1 MSSSAPRAAAA
12 AASSLVRPGAPP
24 NALRWILLIVF
35 LDMMGLGLLVPVI
48 PFIVLEFR
56 SDALTVGALSFA
68 YAAAQFVATP
78 LLGAFSDRRGRR
90 GVLLV
95 SFLGSAIAYFA
106 FGWAPALW
114 VLFAGRLVDGLTGAN
129 IGTSQAY
136 VADIT
141 VPEHR
146 SRALA
151 LSGAALGLGFVVGPL
166 TGILL
171 ARFGHHVPAYVAG
184 GLALASALLAWWQL
198 PESLPQEHRAP
209 ALKAMSVEWPRL
221 NPMTPLRVAWN
232 RSNLRPLLVATF
244 LASFAMA
251 ALRSQFAFFAVTTLD
266 FTQAGASR
274 VMAFLGVMMVVA
286 QGGLVRQSVRRYGDR
301 GTLIIGLVLSVGG
314 FAGLAIANSAA
325 ALYLMVALTAL
336 GVGLGTPTLAALVS
350 HRSAPAEQGL
360 MLGAAQAAASL
371 AQVFGP
377 LWAGF
382 GFDHVAPSFPF
393 SSGAAL
399 VGAAL
404 LVVLLKTSGVV
415 SDQKGN
421 TG

>member
-1 MSSSAPRAAAA
+1 MSSP
-12 AASSLVRPGAPP
+12 SLVRAGSPP

-56 SDALTVGALSFA
+56 SDAMTVGALSFA
-68 YAAAQFVATP
+68 YAAAQFLATP
-78 LLGAFSDRRGRR
+78 LLGALSDRRGRR
-90 GVLLV
+90 GVLLI
-95 SFLGSAIAYFA
+95 SFLGSAVAYLA

-114 VLFAGRLVDGLTGAN
+114 VLFAGRIIDGLTGAN

-141 VPEHR
+141 APEHR

-151 LSGAALGLGFVVGPL
+151 LSGAALGLGFIVGPL
-166 TGILL
+166 TGVAL
-171 ARFGHHVPAYVAG
+171 ARFGHHVPAYLAG
-184 GLALASALLAWWQL
+184 GLAFASALVAWLQL
-198 PESLPQEHRAP
+198 PESLSPENRAP
-209 ALKAMSVEWPRL
+209 AMKAMAFEWPRL
-221 NPMTPLRVAWN
+221 NPMRPLQLAWE
-232 RSNLRPLLVATF
+232 RSALRPLLVATF
-244 LASFAMA
+244 LANFAMA
-251 ALRSQFAFFAVTTLD
+251 ALRSQFAFFAVTTLS
-266 FTQAGASR
+266 FTQSGASR
-274 VMAFLGVMMVVA
+274 VMAFLGVMMVIT

-301 GTLIIGLVLSVGG
+301 GTLIIGLVLSIGG
-314 FAGLAIANSAA
+314 FAGLAIAESAE

-350 HRSAPAEQGL
+350 HRSTAVEQGT

-377 LWAGF
+377 LWAGY

-393 SSGAAL
+393 SSGAVL
-399 VGAAL
+399 VAAAL
-404 LVVLLKTSGVV
+404 FVVLRTSP
-415 SDQKGN
+415 SK
-421 TG
+421 

>member
-1 MSSSAPRAAAA
+1 MSSSH
-12 AASSLVRPGAPP
+12 LVRPGAPP

-56 SDALTVGALSFA
+56 SDAMTVGALSFA
-68 YAAAQFVATP
+68 YAAAQFLATP
-78 LLGAFSDRRGRR
+78 LLGALSDRHGRR

-95 SFLGSAIAYFA
+95 SFLGSAVAYLA

-141 VPEHR
+141 APEHR

-151 LSGAALGLGFVVGPL
+151 LSGAALGLGFIVGPL
-166 TGILL
+166 TGVAL
-171 ARFGHHVPAYVAG
+171 ARFGHHAPAYVAG
-184 GLALASALLAWWQL
+184 GLALASTLLAWSQL
-198 PESLPQEHRAP
+198 PESLTPANRAP
-209 ALKAMSVEWPRL
+209 AMKAIAFEWPQL
-221 NPMTPLRVAWN
+221 NPIRPLRLAWE
-232 RSNLRPLLVATF
+232 RSALRPLLVATF
-244 LASFAMA
+244 LANFAMA
-251 ALRSQFAFFAVTTLD
+251 ALRSQFAFFAVTTLG
-266 FTQAGASR
+266 FSQAGASR
-274 VMAFLGVMMVVA
+274 VMAFLGVMMVIA

-301 GTLIIGLVLSVGG
+301 GTLIIGLVLSVAG
-314 FAGLAIANSAA
+314 FAGLAIAESAA
-325 ALYLMVALTAL
+325 TLYLMVALTAL

-350 HRSAPAEQGL
+350 HRSAAVEQGT

-393 SSGAAL
+393 SSGAVL
-399 VGAAL
+399 VAAAL
-404 LVVLLKTSGVV
+404 FVVLRRDILAPW
-415 SDQKGN
+415 
-421 TG
+421 

>member
-1 MSSSAPRAAAA
+1 MSSS
-12 AASSLVRPGAPP
+12 SLARPGAPP

-56 SDALTVGALSFA
+56 SDAMTVGALSFA
-68 YAAAQFVATP
+68 YAAAQFLATP

-90 GVLLV
+90 GVLLI
-95 SFLGSAIAYFA
+95 SFLGSAMAYLA

-114 VLFAGRLVDGLTGAN
+114 VLFAGRLIDGLTGAN

-151 LSGAALGLGFVVGPL
+151 LSGAALGLGFIVGPL
-166 TGILL
+166 TGVAL
-171 ARFGHHVPAYVAG
+171 ARFGHHVPAFVAG
-184 GLALASALLAWWQL
+184 GLALVSALVAWLQL
-198 PESLPQEHRAP
+198 PESLPPASRAP
-209 ALKAMSVEWPRL
+209 AMKAMAFEWPRL
-221 NPMTPLRVAWN
+221 NPITPLRVAWE
-232 RSNLRPLLVATF
+232 RSALRPLLVATF
-244 LASFAMA
+244 LANFAMA
-251 ALRSQFAFFAVTTLD
+251 ALRSQFAFFAVTTLE
-266 FTQAGASR
+266 FTQSGASR
-274 VMAFLGVMMVVA
+274 VMAFLGVMMVIA
-286 QGGLVRQSVRRYGDR
+286 QGGLVRRAVRRYGDR
-301 GTLIIGLVLSVGG
+301 GTLIIGLVLSSAG
-314 FAGLAIANSAA
+314 FAGLAIAGSAGT
-325 ALYLMVALTAL
+325 LYVMVALTAL

-350 HRSAPAEQGL
+350 HRSAAVEQGT

-393 SSGAAL
+393 SSGAVFVAAAL
-399 VGAAL
+399 V
-404 LVVLLKTSGVV
+404 VVLRTSGVV
-415 SDQKGN
+415 SGANGN
-421 TG
+421 PG

>member
-1 MSSSAPRAAAA
+1 MSS
-12 AASSLVRPGAPP
+12 SSLVRPGSPP

-56 SDALTVGALSFA
+56 SDAMTVGALSFA
-68 YAAAQFVATP
+68 YAAAQFLATP
-78 LLGAFSDRRGRR
+78 LLGALSDRRGRR
-90 GVLLV
+90 GVLLI
-95 SFLGSAIAYFA
+95 SFLGSAVAYLA

-114 VLFAGRLVDGLTGAN
+114 VLFAGRLIDGLTGAN

-141 VPEHR
+141 APEHR

-151 LSGAALGLGFVVGPL
+151 LTGAALGLGFVVGPL
-166 TGILL
+166 TGVAL

-184 GLALASALLAWWQL
+184 GLAFASALVAWLQL
-198 PESLPQEHRAP
+198 PESLPPQHRAP
-209 ALKAMSVEWPRL
+209 ALKAMAFEWPRL
-221 NPMTPLRVAWN
+221 NPITPLRVAWE
-232 RSNLRPLLVATF
+232 RSALRPLLAATF
-244 LASFAMA
+244 LANFAMA
-251 ALRSQFAFFAVTTLD
+251 ALRSQFAFFAVTTLG
-266 FTQAGASR
+266 FTQSGASR
-274 VMAFLGVMMVVA
+274 VMAFLGVMMVIA

-301 GTLIIGLVLSVGG
+301 GTLIVGLVLSIAG
-314 FAGLAIANSAA
+314 FAGLAIAESAET
-325 ALYLMVALTAL
+325 LYLMVALTAL

-350 HRSAPAEQGL
+350 HRSTAVEQGT

-377 LWAGF
+377 LWAGY

-399 VGAAL
+399 VAAAL
-404 LVVLLKTSGVV
+404 VVVVLTRP
-415 SDQKGN
+415 DADR
-421 TG
+421 T